1 MLHGKDP
8 RPAWPQPAPVAHRRG
23 AGAVA
28 AGPLGT
34 SPLVAGAVVAA
45 ALAAFAAAGPARAA
59 DPPAAPPPEE
69 AAAPPAKDWRFQAT
83 LYGWMTAVD
92 GDLGIRNLPTVP
104 VNASLSDV
112 LQDLDGAVM
121 GSFAA
126 SNGNWLFLA
135 DLVLARLSNKQ
146 TVGRFGRSRLSAEL
160 TEVVASGAVGY
171 VLPLGVPGVEVAA
184 TAGVRYVNL
193 STEARLRP
201 ALLPSRSA
209 SGTQSWVDPTIGFAA
224 HWAIDEKWFVNAI
237 ADIGGFGVGSELSS
251 SGYLGV
257 GYMWTPSISSAI
269 GYRYLYEDYQ
279 NRSNGN
285 NFRYDTTMHGPT
297 VSLAWHF

>member
-1 MLHGKDP
+1 MQHRTAR
-8 RPAWPQPAPVAHRRG
+8 RPARVPSAAGASPRR
-23 AGAVA
+23 AASVAVA
-28 AGPLGT
+28 A
-34 SPLVAGAVVAA
+34 A
-45 ALAAFAAAGPARAA
+45 ALAFAAAGPALAA
-59 DPPAAPPPEE
+59 DPAPVQPPLPPPQE
-69 AAAPPAKDWRFQAT
+69 AAAGPASDWRFQAT

-104 VNASLSDV
+104 VDASLSDV
-112 LQDLDGAVM
+112 LENLDGAVM

-135 DLVLARLSNKQ
+135 DLVLARLSNKE
-146 TVGRFGRSRLSAEL
+146 TVGRFGRSKLSAEL
-160 TEVVASGAVGY
+160 SEVVATGAVGY
-171 VLPLGVPGVEVAA
+171 VLPLHVPNVEVAV
-184 TAGVRYVNL
+184 TGGVRYVQL
-193 STEARLRP
+193 TADARLRP
-201 ALLPSRSA
+201 ARLPSRKA
-209 SGTQSWVDPTIGFAA
+209 SGTQSWVDPTVGFAA

-237 ADIGGFGVGSELSS
+237 ADIGGFGVGSDLSS

-257 GYMWTPSISSAI
+257 GYMWTPAISSAI

>member
-1 MLHGKDP
+1 MLH
-8 RPAWPQPAPVAHRRG
+8 RRARWPARVPSA
-23 AGAVA
+23 AGAEPRRA
-28 AGPLGT
+28 AC
-34 SPLVAGAVVAA
+34 AVVAA
-45 ALAAFAAAGPARAA
+45 ALAALVATGPAHAA
-59 DPPAAPPPEE
+59 DPAPAQPPLPPPEAP
-69 AAAPPAKDWRFQAT
+69 AAAPPASDWRFQAT
-83 LYGWMTAVD
+83 LYGWLTAVD

-104 VNASLSDV
+104 VDASLSDV
-112 LQDLDGAVM
+112 LEDLDGAVM

-135 DLVLARLSNKQ
+135 DLVLARLSNKEM
-146 TVGRFGRSRLSAEL
+146 VGRFGRSKLSAEL

-171 VLPLGVPGVEVAA
+171 VLPLNVPNVEVAV
-184 TAGVRYVNL
+184 TGGVRYVQL
-193 STEARLRP
+193 TADARLHP
-201 ALLPSRSA
+201 ARLPSRKA
-209 SGTQSWVDPTIGFAA
+209 SGTESWVDPTVGFAA
-224 HWAIDEKWFVNAI
+224 HWAIDDKWFVNAI

-257 GYMWTPSISSAI
+257 GYRWTPAISSAI

>member
-1 MLHGKDP
+1 MPHRDDR
-8 RPAWPQPAPVAHRRG
+8 RP
-23 AGAVA
+23 
-28 AGPLGT
+28 AGPLPRRA
-34 SPLVAGAVVAA
+34 PLRRAAPAVVATAA
-45 ALAAFAAAGPARAA
+45 ALAALATAGPALAA
-59 DPPAAPPPEE
+59 DPLPSPPPEE
-69 AAAPPAKDWRFQAT
+69 TAARPASDWRFQAT
-83 LYGWMTAVD
+83 LYGWLTAVD

-135 DLVLARLSNKQ
+135 DLVLARLSHKEK
-146 TVGRFGRSRLSAEL
+146 VGLLGRSRLSAEL
-160 TEVVASGAVGY
+160 NEVVATGAVGY
-171 VLPLGVPGVEVAA
+171 VLPLHVPNVEVAV
-184 TAGVRYVNL
+184 TGGVRYVSL
-193 STEARLRP
+193 SVDARLRP
-201 ALLPSRSA
+201 TLLPSRSA
-209 SGTQSWVDPTIGFAA
+209 SGTESWVDPTVGFAA

-237 ADIGGFGVGSELSS
+237 ADIGGFGVGSDLSS

>member
-1 MLHGKDP
+1 MANRNDRRRSSPQSARAASRL
-8 RPAWPQPAPVAHRRG
+8 PALA
-23 AGAVA
+23 
-28 AGPLGT
+28 
-34 SPLVAGAVVAA
+34 VAA
-45 ALAAFAAAGPARAA
+45 ALAIAAGGGPALAA
-59 DPPAAPPPEE
+59 DPAAPPPAGDE
-69 AAAPPAKDWRFQAT
+69 AAPPASDWRFQAT
-83 LYGWMTAVD
+83 LYGWATAVN

-104 VNASLSDV
+104 VDASLSDV
-112 LQDLDGAVM
+112 LQNLDGAVM

-135 DLVLARLSNKQ
+135 DLVLARLSHKE

-171 VLPLGVPGVEVAA
+171 VLPLHVPNLEVAV
-184 TAGVRYVNL
+184 TGGVRYVNL
-193 STEARLRP
+193 SVDARLRP
-201 ALLPSRSA
+201 TILPSRKA

-285 NFRYDTTMHGPT
+285 NFRYNTTMHGPT
-297 VSLAWHF
+297 VSLAFHF